1 MKQFALL
8 SHDHPFPHWDFLLE
22 TGEHLTTWRLL
33 SLPNSQGVAQTISAE
48 RLPDHRKMYLD
59 YEGPVSG
66 NRGQV
71 QRVDRGAYILIEQTE
86 TYWQLRIE
94 GEMLQGFATLAVEGS
109 GERDSNAV
117 WSLLWVPG

>member
-33 SLPNSQGVAQTISAE
+33 SLPNSQGAAQTISAE